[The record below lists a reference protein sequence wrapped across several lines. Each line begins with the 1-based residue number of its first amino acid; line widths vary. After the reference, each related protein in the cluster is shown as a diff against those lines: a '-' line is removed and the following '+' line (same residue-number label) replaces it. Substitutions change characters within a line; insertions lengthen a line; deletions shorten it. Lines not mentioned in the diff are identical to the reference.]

1 MQRRRN
7 NEKEQTQRD
16 RDGESRQS
24 TGERR
29 ERGSGGARMRHI
41 KGHIVQLE
49 VEVQRHGRKSG
60 VASERAG
67 GREPQVEADVC
78 RPGP

>member
-1 MQRRRN
+1 MRRRRN

-16 RDGESRQS
+16 GDGESRQS

-41 KGHIVQLE
+41 EGHIVQLE
-49 VEVQRHGRKSG
+49 VEVQRDGRQSG
-60 VASERAG
+60 AASERAG
-67 GREPQVEADVC
+67 GGEPQAEADVC
-78 RPGP
+78 RPCP

>member
-16 RDGESRQS
+16 RDGESRHS

-41 KGHIVQLE
+41 IGHVVQLE
-49 VEVQRHGRKSG
+49 VEVQRYGRLSG
-60 VASERAG
+60 TTSERAG
-67 GREPQVEADVC
+67 GREPQAETDVC
-78 RPGP
+78 RPSP